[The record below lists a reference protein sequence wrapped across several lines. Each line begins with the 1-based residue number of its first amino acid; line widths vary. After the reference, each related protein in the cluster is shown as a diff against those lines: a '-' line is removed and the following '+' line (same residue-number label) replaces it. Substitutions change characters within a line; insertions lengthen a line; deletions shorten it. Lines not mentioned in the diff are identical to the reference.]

1 MSKQRLFL
9 TRARAT
15 FILSALLALL
25 AFVSFVSLSLGP
37 ADIGLGEIWDV
48 LKGTGTETQQTVVL
62 ELRLPRIIL
71 AMVVGAGLSVAG
83 AVLQSLLRNPLAEP
97 YILGI
102 SSGGTVG
109 AFLAISL
116 GMGLAPVTTP
126 LFSFAG
132 AGLVMLLVYA
142 LGHRGGSL
150 DPHALLLS
158 GVMVGAFFNA
168 VILVSIA
175 VFNRELQTAY
185 LWLLGNLSV
194 TDTGT
199 LMVAGPFIVIASVI
213 LVFFARSL
221 NLISAGDETALQ
233 AGVNVGRVR
242 GAGYILASLITGLAV
257 SVSGVIGFVG
267 LLVPHVCRL
276 LFGSDNRIVLPASVL
291 AGAIFLVGCDVLSRT
306 LLAPSEIPVGAITA
320 AVGAPLFI
328 YLLKR

>member
-1 MSKQRLFL
+1 MSRQRLFL
-9 TRARAT
+9 TRTRAA
-15 FILSALLALL
+15 FVLSVLL
-25 AFVSFVSLSLGP
+25 AFLVLVSLVSLLVGP
-37 ADIGLGEIWDV
+37 ADIGLGEIWNV
-48 LKGTGTETQQTVVL
+48 LRGAGTVAQQTVVL
-62 ELRLPRIIL
+62 QLRLPRIIL

-83 AVLQSLLRNPLAEP
+83 AALQSLLRNPLAEP

-116 GMGLAPVTTP
+116 GLGLAPVTTP

-132 AGLVMLLVYA
+132 AGLVMLLVYT

-168 VILVSIA
+168 VILVSVA

-199 LMVAGPFIVIASVI
+199 MMVVGPLMVLASIV

-242 GAGYILASLITGLAV
+242 GAGYFLASLITGLAV

-276 LFGSDNRIVLPASVL
+276 MFGFDNRIVLPASVL
-291 AGAIFLVGCDVLSRT
+291 MGAVFLVGCDILSRVV
-306 LLAPSEIPVGAITA
+306 LAPSEIPVGAITA
-320 AVGAPLFI
+320 AVGAPVFI
-328 YLLKR
+328 YLLKK